1 MLVFLHLPCVVGV
14 VVVVNISSYLVMSD
28 LDILFL
34 HRFTTVVE
42 RCMLLQLVAEQSPL
56 LHTSVILIELL
67 LLVLLLSHFL
77 LLPHHR

>member
-1 MLVFLHLPCVVGV
+1 
-14 VVVVNISSYLVMSD
+14 MSD

-67 LLVLLLSHFL
+67 LLVLLLLSHFL

>member
-34 HRFTTVVE
+34 PSVHHGRRAVY
-42 RCMLLQLVAEQSPL
+42 VAP
-56 LHTSVILIELL
+56 TC
-67 LLVLLLSHFL
+67 
-77 LLPHHR
+77 R